1 MSMSKFFDKDSF
13 AREDYRYQIA
23 MIMAAMYP
31 LYTVG
36 KIFDSLAL
44 IIGTFV
50 VITVLLVLFVASF
63 FFKKRVCP
71 QWLRD
76 TVSDVISEYMFFCL
90 PAVMLICSGK
100 DDWLRLFFG
109 IGFMVWYLLT
119 FPLRRK
125 VMEEAENGIESMQ
138 EMKEEAG
145 ESKEE
150 LVEALFRDRWRVV
163 NKLCDIYYEKSDSA
177 GAMKFIVRDI
187 EAELEGLRTQESIR
201 DILATADRC
210 LDGEISR
217 LQQECGEFLKEQDV
231 EFVGL
236 IYAGLSV
243 RAVCYLTGLRKANF
257 YQKKN
262 RLMKRIAESD
272 AQAREEFVERLAKFI
287 K

>member
-1 MSMSKFFDKDSF
+1 ML
-13 AREDYRYQIA
+13 E
-23 MIMAAMYP
+23 
-31 LYTVG
+31 
-36 KIFDSLAL
+36 IFDNDSYSNQCINGAAAVAPLVAVGEFYSRTLQTVAL
-44 IIGTFV
+44 V
-50 VITVLLVLFVASF
+50 VAVLLVAAGYVLLWL
-63 FFKKRVCP
+63 KQGVCP
-71 QWLRD
+71 KWLRD
-76 TVSDVISEYMFFCL
+76 LISDVTSIYLFFCL
-90 PAVMLICSGK
+90 PAIIYIYHGNGSVG
-100 DDWLRLFFG
+100 
-109 IGFMVWYLLT
+109 YLLFGVGMMFLAGISSFAT
-119 FPLRRK
+119 ELTSRR
-125 VMEEAENGIESMQ
+125 ANAGIESLQ

-187 EAELEGLRTQESIR
+187 EAELQELRSKESIR

-217 LQQECGEFLKEQDV
+217 LQQECGEFLKEQDI

-272 AQAREEFVERLAKFI
+272 APAREEFVERLAKFI

>member
-1 MSMSKFFDKDSF
+1 
-13 AREDYRYQIA
+13 
-23 MIMAAMYP
+23 MAESI
-31 LYTVG
+31 V
-36 KIFDSLAL
+36 SVAL
-44 IIGTFV
+44 IIAFFSKSKECPRPVRVAVMDFISIYLWLLLPSAILIVNGYDDWMLLGIEIVFGVV
-50 VITVLLVLFVASF
+50 VIITNF
-63 FFKKRVCP
+63 
-71 QWLRD
+71 
-76 TVSDVISEYMFFCL
+76 IYE
-90 PAVMLICSGK
+90 
-100 DDWLRLFFG
+100 
-109 IGFMVWYLLT
+109 
-119 FPLRRK
+119 K
-125 VMEEAENGIESMQ
+125 VKEDAETNIESMQ

-145 ESKEE
+145 ESKAE

-217 LQQECGEFLKEQDV
+217 LQQECGEFLKEQDI

-272 AQAREEFVERLAKFI
+272 APSREEFVERLAKFI